1 VRIVTRWEIQNK
13 SIVLRACSKFSCS
26 ISTDNEIAN
35 FFVRT
40 NKILQLMEI
49 SFGSWKADVGKQIS
63 FRKKKSWVAFLKI
76 NWQEIN
82 YIWLGKKNQ
91 KKN

>member
-63 FRKKKSWVAFLKI
+63 FRKKKK
-76 NWQEIN
+76 N
-82 YIWLGKKNQ
+82 LGWHFSRSIGKRLITFG
-91 KKN
+91 